1 MRETILMDPIEIVG
15 QVPPSTDYTSAI
27 IIGSLALAAL
37 GFYLVQR
44 LLKRQAQ
51 EAEEAFERYQAALR
65 EEDEEVRTGGFT
77 PPTGPSKVAPARF
90 ESESYKRSYDPE
102 YPPPTYDFAGYDYGA
117 SSDSGSDS
125 GSSDCG
131 SSDGGSS
138 SCD

>member
-27 IIGSLALAAL
+27 VIGVLTVVALA
-37 GFYLVQR
+37 FYLVHR
-44 LLKRQAQ
+44 RLKRQAQ
-51 EAEEAFERYQAALR
+51 ETEEAFERYQAALR
-65 EEDEEVRTGGFT
+65 EDEEVRTGGFT
-77 PPTGPSKVAPARF
+77 PPTRPSKVTPARF

-102 YPPPTYDFAGYDYGA
+102 YPPPTYDFAGYDYGS
-117 SSDSGSDS
+117 SSDTGSDS